1 MRSGPSAKH
10 LLAFARF
17 GHLVQP
23 IDGPGQAEGPVRVV
37 HGRRLVDPIALDELI
52 DAYENKIGPRSRY
65 LELRMLESTTSERD
79 WRKPT
84 EPRKRTCDR
93 FAT

>member
-1 MRSGPSAKH
+1 MKTSRITHEQEHDHHHQAIPSDVA
-10 LLAFARF
+10 LLVET
-17 GHLVQP
+17 G
-23 IDGPGQAEGPVRVV
+23 
-37 HGRRLVDPIALDELI
+37 LVDPVALDELI
-52 DAYENKIGPRSRY
+52 DAYENKIGPWSRC
-65 LELRMLESTTSERD
+65 LQLRMLESTTSEGD

>member
-1 MRSGPSAKH
+1 MKTSRITHEQEHDHHHQAIPSDVA
-10 LLAFARF
+10 LLVEK
-17 GHLVQP
+17 G
-23 IDGPGQAEGPVRVV
+23 
-37 HGRRLVDPIALDELI
+37 LVDPVALDELI
-52 DAYENKIGPRSRY
+52 DAYENKIGPRSRC

>member
-1 MRSGPSAKH
+1 MKTSRSTHEQEHDHHHEAIPPDV
-10 LLAFARF
+10 LLRVKALESL
-17 GHLVQP
+17 LVEK
-23 IDGPGQAEGPVRVV
+23 G
-37 HGRRLVDPIALDELI
+37 LVDPVAFDELI
-52 DAYENKIGPRSRY
+52 DAYENKIGPRSRC